1 MQTKTREINIASV
14 SASPISSCLHKLGRS
29 CTTNHLRNFVSGF
42 EGASLA
48 QAAIP
53 PLSGVSGKNALT
65 LPHGQAHGSPF
76 RQHSNKN
83 TDETGKEAWSA

>member
-1 MQTKTREINIASV
+1 M
-14 SASPISSCLHKLGRS
+14 
-29 CTTNHLRNFVSGF
+29 SGF

-65 LPHGQAHGSPF
+65 LPHGQAHGSPS